1 VTARFDE
8 GVDYIKIIADEPGF
22 DQDTLNGIVEEAT
35 KRGKMSIAHAAHRS
49 AFQRALDAKT
59 TVLTHV
65 PIDKPIDAD
74 FCKAM
79 LSQGTIAV
87 PTLIMMQ
94 GVVNNTKRPGTS
106 YAAARDSVKAMH
118 EAGVPILA
126 GTDANMQ
133 PGVPANVMHGQSM
146 HKELELLVDAGLS
159 NLDALRAATSLPA
172 KYFGLQ
178 DRGVVEVGKRADLVL
193 LSEDPLVD
201 IKATK
206 SIQRVWCKGVEV
218 ESA

>member
-1 VTARFDE
+1 
-8 GVDYIKIIADEPGF
+8 
-22 DQDTLNGIVEEAT
+22 
-35 KRGKMSIAHAAHRS
+35 MSIAHAARRS

-59 TVLTHV
+59 IVLTHV
-65 PIDKPIDAD
+65 PIDDPIDAN
-74 FCKAM
+74 FCKTM
-79 LSQGTIAV
+79 LALGTIAV

-106 YAAARDSVKAMH
+106 YAAASDSVKAMH
-118 EAGVPILA
+118 GAGVPILA

-133 PGVPANVMHGQSM
+133 PGIPANVRHGESM
-146 HKELELLVDAGLS
+146 HQELELLVHAGLS

-172 KYFGLQ
+172 KYFGLE
-178 DRGVVEVGKRADLVL
+178 DRGVIRVGKRADLVL
-193 LSEDPLVD
+193 VSGDPLVD

-206 SIQRVWCKGVEV
+206 SIQKVWCKGVEV